1 MHYHAD
7 GMHRDPDEAG
17 SPLAQSVDPL
27 MARISAVG
35 FLFGPAAALATYWVL
50 PTADAGGLTQVGRTT
65 AALGVWMALWW
76 MTEAIPLAATA
87 LLPVVLFPL
96 LGVLPAAEAMRP
108 FASDIVFLF
117 MAGFML
123 GLAMQRWHLH
133 TRIALGIVRLIG
145 TAPSRLVA
153 GFMIATASL
162 SLWISNTAAT
172 VMLMPVGV
180 SVIELLRRHIDE
192 SDVAARRNVRNL
204 GTCLMLGIAYGA
216 SVGGLGTLIGSPPN
230 LVLANYARAELGV
243 DITMLDWM
251 RVGLPLVAALLPLTW
266 LYLTRVVYPV
276 TLTMPAAVE
285 REISAELGQLGPM
298 SRGERA
304 VLVVFLCS
312 ALGWVFRPQITAW
325 TGLPLTDTIIGMTGA
340 LTLFAIPIDWRA
352 RVFALDWETA
362 QRLPWGVLLLFGGGL
377 SLAAA
382 ISANGVDAWLASGF
396 TGLAGVKTLWV
407 LVAAASLV
415 IFLTELSSNTAVANT
430 FIPILAAAAVGLGI
444 EPMPVLFGAALAATC
459 AFMLPVA
466 TPPNA
471 IVFSS
476 GMVTIPQMMR
486 AGFGM
491 NLLAI
496 VMIAVVIRVF
506 GEWLLPAW

>member
-1 MHYHAD
+1 MPQD
-7 GMHRDPDEAG
+7 RDEAE
-17 SPLAQSVDPL
+17 SPLAVSVDPL
-27 MARISAVG
+27 MARIGGVG
-35 FLFGPAAALATYWVL
+35 FFLGPILAVAAYLLL
-50 PTADAGGLTQVGRTT
+50 PDAAAGGLTGAGRAT
-65 AALGVWMALWW
+65 AALGVLMAAWW

-87 LLPVVLFPL
+87 LIPVVLFPL

-108 FASDIVFLF
+108 YASDIVFLF

-145 TAPSRLVA
+145 TSPARLVA
-153 GFMIATASL
+153 GFMLATASL

-180 SVIELLRRHIDE
+180 SVIELLRRHLDE
-192 SDVAARRNVRNL
+192 SDSATARGVRNL
-204 GTCLMLGIAYGA
+204 ATCLMLGIAYGA

-230 LVLANYARAELGV
+230 LVLANYARAEMGQ

-251 RVGLPLVAALLPLTW
+251 RIGLPLVVTLLPLTW

-276 TLTMPAAVE
+276 TLVVPASAA
-285 REISAELGQLGPM
+285 REIQTELAQLGPM
-298 SRGERA
+298 SRGERV

-312 ALGWVFRPQITAW
+312 ALGWVFRPQLTAW

-340 LTLFAIPIDWRA
+340 LALFAVPVDWRA

-382 ISANGVDAWLASGF
+382 ISANDVDAWLASGF
-396 TGLAGVKTLWV
+396 TGLAGVKALWV
-407 LVAAASLV
+407 LVAAATLV

-430 FIPILAAAAVGLGI
+430 FIPILAAAAVGIGI
-444 EPMPVLFGAALAATC
+444 DPMPVLFAAALAATC

-476 GMVTIPQMMR
+476 GLVTTPQMMR
-486 AGFGM
+486 AGFGV

-496 VMIAVVIRVF
+496 VMIALVIRLF
-506 GEWLLPAW
+506 GNWLLPAW